1 MQLFAITVITEH
13 FQEMNNTNNLD
24 DDSYGD
30 EGIDNFLVSVFPF
43 NPDFPHLTAFPS
55 LYCVYK
61 LNFPNG
67 NIILLTYFASSALFF
82 PLNLIR
88 LNDRLCFTHR
98 VKTTRF
104 VAEKNLG
111 KIEIFLTVCKGSERS
126 CKKYFDIHAH
136 IFLPQRIK
144 ISCFVF
150 FFSVQWIFLWFHHF
164 DKTQS
169 LKEKVWHIRK

>member
-82 PLNLIR
+82 PLNLIQ

-104 VAEKNLG
+104 VAEK
-111 KIEIFLTVCKGSERS
+111 T
-126 CKKYFDIHAH
+126 
-136 IFLPQRIK
+136 
-144 ISCFVF
+144 
-150 FFSVQWIFLWFHHF
+150 
-164 DKTQS
+164 
-169 LKEKVWHIRK
+169 